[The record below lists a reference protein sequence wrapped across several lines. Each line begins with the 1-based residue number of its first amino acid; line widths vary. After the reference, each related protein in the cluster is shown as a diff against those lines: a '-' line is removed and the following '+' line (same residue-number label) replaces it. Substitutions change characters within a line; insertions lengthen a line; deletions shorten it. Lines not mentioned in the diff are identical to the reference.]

1 MFIRWILLNLC
12 RSRAELRLVLRAVQR
27 QAEDSAD
34 DRSKKFG
41 KDRRINRSFR
51 LSMAVAALIVYRE
64 RPQLFALAL
73 LSVPVVMI
81 LLCVRLVVFV
91 LNNW

>member
-12 RSRAELRLVLRAVQR
+12 RSRSELRVVLRAVQR
-27 QAEDSAD
+27 HAEDSAD
-34 DRSKKFG
+34 DRSKRVG

-51 LSMAVAALIVYRE
+51 LSLAVAALVVYRE

-73 LSVPVVMI
+73 LSVPVVVI